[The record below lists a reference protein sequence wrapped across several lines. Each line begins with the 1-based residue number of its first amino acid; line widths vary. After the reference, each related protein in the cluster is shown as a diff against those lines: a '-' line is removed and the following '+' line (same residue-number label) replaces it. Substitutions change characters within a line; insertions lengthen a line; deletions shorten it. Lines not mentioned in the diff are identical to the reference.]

1 MEEVDGGGHGWG
13 SKDPRLGR
21 VLPSPWLA
29 GAGTRDKGCS
39 GLIPWASLNKD
50 TLSVV
55 VHASSTSMPFIDL
68 LLHSRPLRMSPHSKP
83 QSSAWL
89 CSPNPTFQHPALVC
103 IAGHASKAGWA
114 GLGSVPCV
122 QVSLCPAATHC
133 LPCSLPTEHEAVL
146 LSKLSSLSEGLPRS
160 WRPHF
165 HLPAGLQAPT
175 HFLSSSFSFFFLLSY
190 PTEQDSFL
198 SFQISKGLC

>member
-1 MEEVDGGGHGWG
+1 MSSPEAAPELRIVLIVEEVDGGGHGWG

-103 IAGHASKAGWA
+103 SGALSGWCPLSPLR
-114 GLGSVPCV
+114 LGGQGWGQQPVYRS
-122 QVSLCPAATHC
+122 HC
-133 LPCSLPTEHEAVL
+133 VL
-146 LSKLSSLSEGLPRS
+146 LPQTVAVFSSHRE
-160 WRPHF
+160 
-165 HLPAGLQAPT
+165 
-175 HFLSSSFSFFFLLSY
+175 
-190 PTEQDSFL
+190 
-198 SFQISKGLC
+198 